1 MGHPCLG
8 LVVKLQSHDPPG
20 HWPGC
25 GGRWVGGRPSVVAGG
40 TLRARGY
47 SGSQDLGRWW
57 PWARS
62 QRGALLV
69 GTHSTPLTGSQVW
82 VVRKHLSF
90 THICVGTRH
99 RRTLQH
105 FSYMHMHARTC
116 SDHMPYS
123 AHMPRHQAHSD
134 TQTHTHYTHVRLL
147 SHTLLSPST
156 SLSHAHTHLPPG
168 SLTAHCP
175 GESEQ
180 INHEKPPLPAT
191 RHAQVQF
198 GWGGLQ
204 AGSSGGPL
212 GSGWR
217 GA

>member
-1 MGHPCLG
+1 MGYPCLG

-25 GGRWVGGRPSVVAGG
+25 GGVGRWPSFCCCWRDPEGQRLLWLPGPGAMVALGQESKRG
-40 TLRARGY
+40 PARGNT
-47 SGSQDLGRWW
+47 L
-57 PWARS
+57 PHRS
-62 QRGALLV
+62 QAHRYGLCTNTCPLLTYAWGQGTDALY
-69 GTHSTPLTGSQVW
+69 STAHT
-82 VVRKHLSF
+82 
-90 THICVGTRH
+90 CTR
-99 RRTLQH
+99 
-105 FSYMHMHARTC
+105 MHAHAQTTC
-116 SDHMPYS
+116 PTLHTCPDTKPT
-123 AHMPRHQAHSD
+123 Q
-134 TQTHTHYTHVRLL
+134 TQTHSHYTHVRLL